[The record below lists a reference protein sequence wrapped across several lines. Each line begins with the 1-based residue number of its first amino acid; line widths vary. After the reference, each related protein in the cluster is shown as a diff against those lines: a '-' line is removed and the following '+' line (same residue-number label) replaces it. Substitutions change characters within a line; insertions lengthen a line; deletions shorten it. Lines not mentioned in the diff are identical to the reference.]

1 MNNLPTY
8 KACINTGD
16 EEYFTGIYTVSLVDC
31 PAVESDF
38 QAFSKPQQVKLRVEN
53 EEKRIVTGVVMRCD
67 YPIYRNDGGYEYFIV
82 FDAETIQQIAQKW
95 FKTGM
100 QSNVNLMHTD
110 QYVDGV
116 EIQQAFIKD
125 TDKGINPK
133 GFDDIADGSMF
144 LTYKVENDE
153 VWRSIKAG
161 EYHGFSLEGYFNY
174 DKIENPEDKLLNDI
188 EEIIKKIAQ

>member
-1 MNNLPTY
+1 MNKLPAY
-8 KACINTGD
+8 KARINAIDD
-16 EEYFTGIYTVSLVDC
+16 EFFTGMYTISLVDY

-38 QAFSKPQQVKLRVEN
+38 QAFSKPSEVKLKVEN
-53 EEKRIVTGVVMRCD
+53 EDKRIITGVAMRCD

-82 FDAETIQQIAQKW
+82 FDSETIKEITQKW
-95 FKTGM
+95 FKTGL
-100 QSNVNLMHTD
+100 QSNVNIMHTD

-125 TDKGINPK
+125 TARGLNPT
-133 GFDDIADGSMF
+133 GFEDISDGSLF
-144 LTYKVENDE
+144 LTYKVNNDE
-153 VWRSIKAG
+153 IWSKIKAG

-174 DKIENPEDKLLNDI
+174 EPVINEEDKLLNEI